1 MLLLKH
7 QTFEVESD
15 AALVK
20 ASEAAVVAQAEDIV
34 LAAEAEAARIKE
46 EAKKAY
52 EAEKQRG
59 YADGLAA
66 GREEMMV
73 QKLDQ
78 LKASIDFM
86 QGVEKKMG
94 ELVVKALQKCVAEID
109 DRDLVCQIVRKS
121 MQAIVR
127 AQRQITIKVAP
138 AMVPVVKA
146 RMESILTQFPS
157 VVFAEVVEESHLE
170 GTACIVETEAGTVEA
185 SISNQLAAIEK
196 SIRKAFDK
204 DEAKA

>member
-1 MLLLKH
+1 MLLLKRK
-7 QTFEVESD
+7 TFEVESD

-20 ASEAAVVAQAEDIV
+20 AADAVVVARAEDIV
-34 LAAEAEAARIKE
+34 SAAENEAARIAE
-46 EAKKAY
+46 EAKAAY
-52 EAEKQRG
+52 EAEKRRG
-59 YADGLAA
+59 YEDGLAA
-66 GREEMMV
+66 GREAMMM

-86 QGVEKKMG
+86 EGVEKKMG

-138 AMVPVVKA
+138 SMVPVVKA
-146 RMESILTQFPS
+146 RMETILAQFPS
-157 VVFAEVVEESHLE
+157 VVFAEVVEEARLE
-170 GTACIVETEAGTVEA
+170 ETACIVETEAGTVEA

-196 SIRKAFDK
+196 SIRRAFDK

>member
-1 MLLLKH
+1 MLLLKRK
-7 QTFEVESD
+7 TFEVESD

-20 ASEAAVVAQAEDIV
+20 AADAAVVAQAEDIV
-34 LAAEAEAARIKE
+34 SAAENEAARIAE
-46 EAKKAY
+46 EAKAAY
-52 EAEKQRG
+52 EAEKRRG
-59 YADGLAA
+59 YEDGLAA
-66 GREEMMV
+66 GREAMMM

-86 QGVEKKMG
+86 EGVEMKMG
-94 ELVVKALQKCVAEID
+94 ELVIKALQKCVAEID
-109 DRDLVCQIVRKS
+109 DRDLVFQIVRKS

-138 AMVPVVKA
+138 SMVPVVKA
-146 RMESILTQFPS
+146 RMETILAQFPS
-157 VVFAEVVEESHLE
+157 VVFAEVVEESRLDE
-170 GTACIVETEAGTVEA
+170 TACIVETEAGTVEA
-185 SISNQLAAIEK
+185 SIGNQLAAIEK